1 MSKKRKAI
9 VKLSD
14 KVRSLLDFKEEKELK
29 DEAKKFKKRM
39 ADDLDDASWEKS
51 PSMLSR
57 TDKDPAEMNP
67 LEYDEYLDDMEM
79 TEAEYYDDAG
89 FNVFDESGMVMDE
102 TDRNAFFSFDP
113 EDAGR
118 YWQTA
123 GNAENLIEYMETK
136 LNTPKEL
143 RAFMKGLENEIVD
156 YGDDLKPYEDSENER
171 IAAVAKARL
180 EEMIQLKPVDRE
192 PKKEGSEVKGF
203 TRKDLTPELLSLLD
217 KQELKGFESEEIT
230 NDVKAIEES
239 LKKFT
244 EANDKPEMF
253 PYLPREPREN
263 FRIGGLLKTVIKK
276 LKPEEAE
283 EVSTKA
289 DDIHNVIEESI
300 NAGAKKKDVFNAVS
314 DVTGLKKSEIAAIE
328 RIYAREAGGG
338 KAVNLFEDLKMT
350 YKALTTPRT
359 AGQEVGAN
367 IGGPGTK
374 TRATREAQ
382 GEYGLGGIGVG
393 LTAGIPVG
401 AAGISLLSSTDKLS
415 TNSSDITNITEGT
428 MDEAF
433 SLASRTPSK
442 YVFMDNG
449 VPKIMYKGKEVEY
462 SMATEEDMLLDLV
475 PRKTKKAMGS
485 LLSYE

>member
-14 KVRSLLDFKEEKELK
+14 KVSSLLDFKDEKQRK
-29 DEAKKFKKRM
+29 DSAKDFRKRM
-39 ADDLDDASWEKS
+39 SDDVEDMSFNK

-57 TDKDPAEMNP
+57 TDKDPNEMNE
-67 LEYDEYLDDMEM
+67 LEFDEYLEDMDM
-79 TEAEYYDDAG
+79 TEAEYYDEIG
-89 FNVFDESGMVMDE
+89 FNPYDESGVSVSDVD
-102 TDRNAFFSFDP
+102 TDAFFSFDP

-118 YWQTA
+118 FWENA

-136 LNTPKEL
+136 LNTPEDLK
-143 RAFMKGLENEIVD
+143 AFMKGLENEVVD
-156 YGDDLKPYEDSENER
+156 YGGDLKPYEDSENER
-171 IAAVAKARL
+171 IAAVAKKRL
-180 EEMIQLKPVDRE
+180 EELTKLKLVDRDS
-192 PKKEGSEVKGF
+192 KREGSMVKGF
-203 TRKDLTPELLSLLD
+203 TREDLTPELLSLLD
-217 KQELKGFESEEIT
+217 KQEIKGFESKEPT
-230 NDVKAIEES
+230 NDIKAIKES
-239 LKKFT
+239 IQRFL
-244 EANDKPEMF
+244 EANDRSEMF
-253 PYLPREPREN
+253 PARESREN
-263 FRIGGLLKTVIKK
+263 FRIGGLLQTVIKK
-276 LKPEEAE
+276 LKPDEAE

-300 NAGAKKKDVFNAVS
+300 NAGAKKKDVFNAIS
-314 DVTGLKKSEIAAIE
+314 DATGLKTSEIQAIE
-328 RIYAREAGGG
+328 RIYGREAGGG
-338 KAVNLFEDLKMT
+338 KAVNLAEDLRMT
-350 YKALTTPRT
+350 YKALTNPRT
-359 AGQEVGAN
+359 ALQDVGAN

-382 GEYGLGGIGVG
+382 GKYGLAGTAAG
-393 LTAGIPVG
+393 LTAGIPIG

-415 TNSSDITNITEGT
+415 TNSSDVTNITEGT

-485 LLSYE
+485 LLSYD